1 MKFKDVKGLPPKEIT
16 KKATELKKDLF
27 EMKIKNSLG
36 QLNNPVQIREARKN
50 VARLL
55 TALNAKNQ

>member
-1 MKFKDVKGLPPKEIT
+1 MKYKELKSMQPKEII
-16 KKATELKKDLF
+16 KKANELKKDLF

-36 QLNNPVQIREARKN
+36 QLNNPVQIRGARKN

>member
-1 MKFKDVKGLPPKEIT
+1 MKFKEVKGLPPKELT
-16 KKATELKKDLF
+16 KKANELKKDLF

-36 QLNNPVQIREARKN
+36 QLSNPVQIRGARKN